1 MDVAQFVLDTQIL
14 PGGRMPLRVFEP
26 RYLRMVADAMAG
38 RRPFGICMPN
48 PKAPLNTPER
58 LCPVGTLV
66 AVVDFESLP
75 DGRLGITVEGRQ
87 RYRILSSRQEEDKL
101 HLAQVQLLDNWPALA
116 LPDGAAVLQKLL
128 GQVFEEHP
136 ELAELYPQ
144 PAFDDA
150 AWLTARWLEILPL
163 SGPERQPLI
172 EGSNCEP
179 ALLFLCRQLRASLA
193 SS

>member
-1 MDVAQFVLDTQIL
+1 MDLAQFVLDTQIL
-14 PGGRMPLRVFEP
+14 PGGRMPLRIFEP

-48 PKAPLNTPER
+48 PKAPLNTPAR

-66 AVVDFESLP
+66 EVVDFETLD

-87 RYRILSSRQEEDKL
+87 RYRIISSHQEDDKL
-101 HLAQVQLLDNWPALA
+101 HVAKVSLLDNWPAA
-116 LPDGAAVLQKLL
+116 SLPDDADILKNLL
-128 GQVFEEHP
+128 AQLFDEHP
-136 ELAELYPQ
+136 ELAELYPA
-144 PAFDDA
+144 PHFDDA

-163 SGPERQPLI
+163 SGPERQPFI
-172 EGSNCEP
+172 ESADCQS
-179 ALLFLCRQLRASLA
+179 ALHFLCFQLRASLA